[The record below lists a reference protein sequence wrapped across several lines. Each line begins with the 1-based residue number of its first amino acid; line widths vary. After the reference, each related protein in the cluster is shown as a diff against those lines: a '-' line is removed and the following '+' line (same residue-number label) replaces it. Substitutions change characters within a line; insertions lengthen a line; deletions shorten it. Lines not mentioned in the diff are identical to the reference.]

1 MANAADRHD
10 HPGTTRAGEPGV
22 PGPVTVNTVVAGGWL
37 LTMNPEREMYRAGA
51 VAIDAGVIV
60 AVGQRGDL
68 LTRYAPRRLIDAPDG
83 VITPGLVNGHRH
95 LLCCAKGAMPEGGQ
109 TLDALRRFIYPS
121 FAALTEQDM
130 YVHAQ
135 HAAAEMIRFGTTLFE
150 EPGVNHLDAVLEAL
164 ATSGIRARTG
174 PWTWDQAGPAGAADL
189 PDWLRMD
196 AKTALRRLADG
207 IEQVRKFGQP
217 RIRDAVT
224 IEGVGTCSDEL
235 NRGAAELARE
245 AESLFVLHKSTSER
259 EVELELATFGHRP
272 VEHMHEIGAL
282 NERTLLNHM
291 TSLDD
296 RDVRLVAD
304 AGARISQNPSSAL
317 KLAKGTTQTGKW
329 PELLAAGVPMALGT
343 DAENVSN
350 HQDICRSMQL
360 AALLPRDARRDP
372 TAVTAEQA
380 VEMATISGATAL
392 WMHDE
397 TGSLEPGKQ
406 ADLVVFDTAD
416 FDWRPLHNPVANL
429 VYGVTGHSVDTV
441 LVGGDVLLYRKQL
454 TRVDEGELREQ
465 VEQINRRVLA
475 EIGIDPLP
483 AWPVR

>member
-1 MANAADRHD
+1 MPDAVDSHD
-10 HPGTTRAGEPGV
+10 HAPWTTG
-22 PGPVTVNTVVAGGWL
+22 GPVTVDTVVAGGWL
-37 LTMNPEREMYRAGA
+37 LTMNPQREMYRAGA
-51 VAIDAGVIV
+51 VAIDGGVIV
-60 AVGQRGDL
+60 EVGQRADL
-68 LTRYAPRRLIDAPDG
+68 LSRYTPRRLIDAPDG

-150 EPGVNHLDAVLEAL
+150 EPGCNHLDAVLEAL
-164 ATSGIRARTG
+164 ASSGIRARTG

-207 IEQVRKFGQP
+207 VDQVRKFGHP

-224 IEGVGTCSDEL
+224 IEGVGTCSDQL
-235 NRGAAELARE
+235 NRGAAELARD
-245 AESLFVLHKSTSER
+245 AESLFVVHKSTSER

-296 RDVRLVAD
+296 RDVRFVAD
-304 AGARISQNPSSAL
+304 TGARISQNPSSAL

-372 TAVTAEQA
+372 GAVTAEQA

-392 WMHDE
+392 WMDDV

-441 LVGGDVLLYRKQL
+441 LVGGDVLLDHKKL
-454 TRVDEGELREQ
+454 TRVDEAELREQ
-465 VEQINRRVLA
+465 VEQINRRVLR
-475 EIGIDPLP
+475 EIGIDPAP
-483 AWPVR
+483 RWPVL

>member
-1 MANAADRHD
+1 MPDAVDSHD
-10 HPGTTRAGEPGV
+10 HAPWTTG
-22 PGPVTVNTVVAGGWL
+22 GPVTVDTVVAGGWL
-37 LTMNPEREMYRAGA
+37 LTMNPQREMYRAGA
-51 VAIDAGVIV
+51 VAIDGGVIV
-60 AVGQRGDL
+60 EVGQRADL
-68 LTRYAPRRLIDAPDG
+68 LSRYTPRQLIDAPDG

-150 EPGVNHLDAVLEAL
+150 EPGCNHLDAVLEAL
-164 ATSGIRARTG
+164 ASSGIRARTG

-207 IEQVRKFGQP
+207 VDQVRKFGHP

-224 IEGVGTCSDEL
+224 IEGVGTCSDQL
-235 NRGAAELARE
+235 NRGAAELARD
-245 AESLFVLHKSTSER
+245 AESLFVVHKSTSER
-259 EVELELATFGHRP
+259 EVELELAAFGHRP

-296 RDVRLVAD
+296 RDVRFVAD

-317 KLAKGTTQTGKW
+317 KLAKGTTQTGRW

-372 TAVTAEQA
+372 GAVTAEQA

-392 WMHDE
+392 WMDDV

-406 ADLVVFDTAD
+406 ADVVVFDTAD

-441 LVGGDVLLYRKQL
+441 LVGGDVLLDHKKL
-454 TRVDEGELREQ
+454 TRVDEAGLREQ
-465 VEQINRRVLA
+465 VEQINRRVLR
-475 EIGIDPLP
+475 EIGIDPAP
-483 AWPVR
+483 RWPVL

>member
-1 MANAADRHD
+1 MADAGGSHD
-10 HPGTTRAGEPGV
+10 RAGTGGV
-22 PGPVTVNTVVAGGWL
+22 VGPVTVDTVVAGGWL
-37 LTMNPEREMYRAGA
+37 LTMNPQREMYRSGA
-51 VAIDAGVIV
+51 VAIDGGVIV
-60 AVGQRGDL
+60 EVGQRADL
-68 LTRYAPRRLIDAPDG
+68 LTRYTPRRLIDAPDG

-109 TLDALRRFIYPS
+109 TLDALRQFIYPS

-135 HAAAEMIRFGTTLFE
+135 HSAAEMIRFGTTLFE
-150 EPGVNHLDAVLEAL
+150 EPGCNHLDAVLEAL
-164 ATSGIRARTG
+164 ASSGIRARTG

-196 AKTALRRLADG
+196 ARAALRRLTDG
-207 IEQVRKFGQP
+207 VEQVRKFGHP

-235 NRGAAELARE
+235 NRGAAELARD

-296 RDVRLVAD
+296 RDVGFVRD
-304 AGARISQNPSSAL
+304 SGARISQNPSSAL

-372 TAVTAEQA
+372 RAVTAEQA

-392 WMHDE
+392 WMQDE

-441 LVGGDVLLYRKQL
+441 LVGGDVLLDHKKL
-454 TRVDEGELREQ
+454 TRVDEDELREQ

>member
-1 MANAADRHD
+1 MGD
-10 HPGTTRAGEPGV
+10 GAGPDEPIA
-22 PGPVTVNTVVAGGWL
+22 VNTVVAGGWL
-37 LTMNPEREMYRAGA
+37 LTMNTQREMYRSGA
-51 VAIDAGVIV
+51 VAIDGGVIV
-60 AVGQRGDL
+60 EVGQRADV
-68 LTRYAPRRLIDAPDG
+68 LTRYWPRRLVDAPDG

-109 TLDALRRFIYPS
+109 TLDALRQFIYPS

-150 EPGVNHLDAVLEAL
+150 EPGCNHLDAVLEAL
-164 ATSGIRARTG
+164 ASSGIRARTG
-174 PWTWDQAGPAGAADL
+174 PWTWDQAGPAGTAGL

-196 AKTALRRLADG
+196 ARAALRRLADG
-207 IEQVRKFGQP
+207 IEQVRTFGHP

-235 NRGAAELARE
+235 NRGAAELARD
-245 AESLFVLHKSTSER
+245 AQSLFVLHKSTSER

-296 RDVRLVAD
+296 RDVRFVAD

-372 TAVTAEQA
+372 AAVTAEQA

-392 WMHDE
+392 WMDDV

-441 LVGGDVLLYRKQL
+441 LVGGDVLLDHKQL
-454 TRVDEGELREQ
+454 TRVDEAGLREQ

-475 EIGIDPLP
+475 EIGIDPQP

>member
-1 MANAADRHD
+1 MAGAVDSPD
-10 HPGTTRAGEPGV
+10 RAGTGGAA
-22 PGPVTVNTVVAGGWL
+22 GPVTVNIVVAGGWL
-37 LTMNPEREMYRAGA
+37 LTMNPRREMYRSGA
-51 VAIDAGVIV
+51 VAIDGGVIV
-60 AVGQRGDL
+60 EVGQRADL
-68 LTRYAPRRLIDAPDG
+68 LTRYTARRLIDAPDS

-109 TLDALRRFIYPS
+109 TLDALRQFIYPS

-150 EPGVNHLDAVLEAL
+150 EPGCNHLDAVLEAL
-164 ATSGIRARTG
+164 ASSGIRARTG
-174 PWTWDQAGPAGAADL
+174 PWTWDQAGPAGAAGL

-196 AKTALRRLADG
+196 ARAALRRLADG
-207 IEQVRKFGQP
+207 VDQVRKFGHP

-235 NRGAAELARE
+235 NRGAAELARD

-259 EVELELATFGHRP
+259 EVGLELATFGHRP

-296 RDVRLVAD
+296 RDVGFVRD
-304 AGARISQNPSSAL
+304 SGARISQNPSSAL

-372 TAVTAEQA
+372 GAVTAEQA
-380 VEMATISGATAL
+380 VEMATISGAAAL
-392 WMHDE
+392 WMDDV

-441 LVGGDVLLYRKQL
+441 LVGGDVLLDHKKL
-454 TRVDEGELREQ
+454 TRVDEAELREQ
-465 VEQINRRVLA
+465 VEQINRRVLR
-475 EIGIDPLP
+475 EIGIDPAP
-483 AWPVR
+483 QWPVL

>member
-1 MANAADRHD
+1 MADAVDRHD
-10 HPGTTRAGEPGV
+10 HTGAARAGEPGR
-22 PGPVTVNTVVAGGWL
+22 PGPVTVDTVVAGGWL

-60 AVGQRGDL
+60 EVGQRADL

-164 ATSGIRARTG
+164 ASSGIRARTG

-235 NRGAAELARE
+235 NRGAAELARD

-296 RDVRLVAD
+296 RDVRFVAD

-350 HQDICRSMQL
+350 HTDICRSMQL

-441 LVGGDVLLYRKQL
+441 LVGGDVLLYHKEL

>member
-1 MANAADRHD
+1 MADPAHSHD
-10 HPGTTRAGEPGV
+10 DA
-22 PGPVTVNTVVAGGWL
+22 GPVTVDTVVAGGWL
-37 LTMNPEREMYRAGA
+37 LTMNPRREMYRSGA
-51 VAIDAGVIV
+51 VAIDGGVIV
-60 AVGQRGDL
+60 EVGQRADL
-68 LTRYAPRRLIDAPDG
+68 LTRYTPRRLIDAPDG

-109 TLDALRRFIYPS
+109 TLDALRQFIYPS

-150 EPGVNHLDAVLEAL
+150 EPGCNHLGAVLEAL
-164 ATSGIRARTG
+164 ASSGIRARTG
-174 PWTWDQAGPAGAADL
+174 PWTWDQAGPAGAAGL

-196 AKTALRRLADG
+196 AKAALRRLADG
-207 IEQVRKFGQP
+207 VDQVRKFGHP

-235 NRGAAELARE
+235 NRGAAELARD

-296 RDVRLVAD
+296 RDVGFVRD
-304 AGARISQNPSSAL
+304 SGARISQNPSSAL

-350 HQDICRSMQL
+350 HTDICRSMQL

-372 TAVTAEQA
+372 GAVTAEQA
-380 VEMATISGATAL
+380 VEMATISGAAAL
-392 WMHDE
+392 WMDDV

-441 LVGGDVLLYRKQL
+441 LVGGDVLLDHKKL
-454 TRVDEGELREQ
+454 TRVDEAGLREQ

-475 EIGIDPLP
+475 EIGIDPAP
-483 AWPVR
+483 QWPVR

>member
-1 MANAADRHD
+1 MADAAGSSD
-10 HPGTTRAGEPGV
+10 RAGTGGAA
-22 PGPVTVNTVVAGGWL
+22 GPVTVDMVVAGGWL
-37 LTMNPEREMYRAGA
+37 LTMNPQRQMFRAGA
-51 VAIDAGVIV
+51 VAIDARVIV
-60 AVGQRGDL
+60 EVGQRDDL
-68 LTRYAPRRLIDAPDG
+68 LSRYSPGRLIDAPDG

-164 ATSGIRARTG
+164 ASSGIRARTG

-196 AKTALRRLADG
+196 ARTALRRLSDG
-207 IEQVRKFGQP
+207 IEQVRKFGHP

-235 NRGAAELARE
+235 NRGAAELARD
-245 AESLFVLHKSTSER
+245 AESLFVLHKLTSER

-272 VEHMHEIGAL
+272 VEHMHQIGAL

-296 RDVRLVAD
+296 RDVRYVAD

-350 HQDICRSMQL
+350 HTDICRSMQL

-372 TAVTAEQA
+372 RAVTAEQA

-392 WMHDE
+392 WMDDV

-441 LVGGDVLLYRKQL
+441 LVGGDVLLDHKKL
-454 TRVDEGELREQ
+454 TRVDEAELRGQ
-465 VEQINRRVLA
+465 VEQINRRVLR
-475 EIGIDPLP
+475 EIGIDPQP
-483 AWPVR
+483 QWPVL

>member
-1 MANAADRHD
+1 M
-10 HPGTTRAGEPGV
+10 
-22 PGPVTVNTVVAGGWL
+22 VAGGWL
-37 LTMNPEREMYRAGA
+37 LTMNPQREMYRAGA
-51 VAIDAGVIV
+51 VAIDGGVIV
-60 AVGQRGDL
+60 EVGQRADL

-164 ATSGIRARTG
+164 ASSGIRARTG

-196 AKTALRRLADG
+196 AKAALRRLADG
-207 IEQVRKFGQP
+207 VEQVRKFGHP

-235 NRGAAELARE
+235 NRGAAELARD

-296 RDVRLVAD
+296 QDVRFVAD
-304 AGARISQNPSSAL
+304 AGARISQNPSLRAQ
-317 KLAKGTTQTGKW
+317 AGQGHHADR
-329 PELLAAGVPMALGT
+329 EVARAAGRRGADGAGHRRRERLQPSGHLPL
-343 DAENVSN
+343 
-350 HQDICRSMQL
+350 H
-360 AALLPRDARRDP
+360 AAGRAAARDARRDP
-372 TAVTAEQA
+372 RAVTAEQA

-441 LVGGDVLLYRKQL
+441 LVGGDVLLDHKKL
-454 TRVDEGELREQ
+454 TRVDEDELREQ
-465 VEQINRRVLA
+465 VEQINRRVLT
-475 EIGIDPLP
+475 EIGIDPDP
-483 AWPVR
+483 VWPVR